1 MSTPE
6 ELTRSILKAH
16 EQDLLSVVRKIHQTP
31 ELSEKET
38 RACAWQTDLLK
49 AWGFSVETGYKG
61 LATAFNAT
69 AGQNG
74 PHICFMAEYDAL
86 PGMGHGC
93 GHNLIAGVALG
104 AGVVVK
110 NLLAHH
116 HSPGRVTVMGTPAEE
131 QRGAKIDLIKAGA
144 LKDVDLVL
152 MAHPSDDATSPYAGE
167 SGIRQFMVS
176 YTGKTAHAA
185 DCPEK
190 GINALD
196 ALRLLFNGVDAWR
209 QQLTETS
216 RVHGV
221 IRDGGQAPNI
231 IPDFARAEFY
241 LRDFDL
247 NFLDQM
253 QVRFENIA
261 KGAAL
266 MTDTTLKFSAIP
278 NPYKPGIP
286 NDPLN
291 QAFFSLARDAGMHP
305 KWSEPSRASSDFGD
319 VTYEVPAMH
328 AYFNITQD
336 DPGIII
342 HSREF
347 SQAAATDFAF
357 SQMKK
362 TARILAQIAWQFLT
376 EQDFRHKVK
385 EAFHFDKKRALPRP
399 DTSRLS

>member
-1 MSTPE
+1 MSALE
-6 ELTRSILKAH
+6 QLTQSILNAH
-16 EQDLLSVVRKIHQTP
+16 EKDLLSVVSKIHETP
-31 ELSEKET
+31 ELSGNET
-38 RACAWQTDLLK
+38 QACAWQVDLLDS
-49 AWGFSVETGYKG
+49 WGFSVETEYKG
-61 LATAFNAT
+61 LATAFKAT
-69 AGQNG
+69 AGQTG

-86 PGMGHGC
+86 PGIGHGC

-104 AGVVVK
+104 AGVVLK
-110 NLLAHH
+110 HLLSHHNL
-116 HSPGRVTVMGTPAEE
+116 PGRVTVMGTPAEE

-152 MAHPSDDATSPYAGE
+152 MAHPSHKATAPYVGE

-176 YTGKTAHAA
+176 FTGKTAHAA
-185 DCPEK
+185 DSPEK

-231 IPDFARAEFY
+231 IPEFARAEFY

-247 NFLDQM
+247 NYLDQM
-253 QVRFENIA
+253 QARFENIA

-266 MTDTTLKFSAIP
+266 MTDTTHKLSQPP

-286 NDPLN
+286 NEPLN
-291 QAFFSLARDAGMHP
+291 QLFFSLARDAGMQP
-305 KWSEPSRASSDFGD
+305 QWPEPARSSSDFGD

-328 AYFNITQD
+328 AYFNIIRNNPDIT
-336 DPGIII
+336 I
-342 HSREF
+342 HTRAF
-347 SQAAATDFAF
+347 AQAAATDFAF

-362 TARILAQIAWQFLT
+362 TARILAQIAWRFMT
-376 EQDFRHKVK
+376 DHDFRGKVRQ
-385 EAFHFDKKRALPRP
+385 AFPSKR
-399 DTSRLS
+399 

>member
-1 MSTPE
+1 MTTLE
-6 ELTRSILKAH
+6 EQTRSILKAH
-16 EQDLLSVVRKIHQTP
+16 EQDLLSVISKIHATP
-31 ELSEKET
+31 ELSGKEIQ
-38 RACAWQTDLLK
+38 ACAWQAELLS

-69 AGQNG
+69 AGQNK

-86 PGMGHGC
+86 PGIGHGC
-93 GHNLIAGVALG
+93 GHNLIVGVALG
-104 AGVVVK
+104 AGVVLK

-116 HSPGRVTVMGTPAEE
+116 HLPGRVTVMGTPAEE

-152 MAHPSDDATSPYAGE
+152 MAHPSDNATAPYAGE

-176 YTGKTAHAA
+176 FTGKTAHAA

-190 GINALD
+190 GVNALD

-253 QVRFENIA
+253 QIRFENIA

-266 MTDTTLKFSAIP
+266 MTDTALKFSEIP

-291 QAFFSLARDAGMHP
+291 QLFFSLARDAGMQP
-305 KWSEPSRASSDFGD
+305 KWPEPSRGSSDFGD

-328 AYFNITQD
+328 AYFNITQNNPD
-336 DPGIII
+336 III
-342 HSREF
+342 HSKEF
-347 SQAAATDFAF
+347 AQAAATDFAF

-362 TARILAQIAWQFLT
+362 TARILTQIAWQFLT
-376 EQDFRHKVK
+376 EPDFRNKVQS
-385 EAFHFDKKRALPRP
+385 AFPFDRQTIDPH
-399 DTSRLS
+399 T

>member
-1 MSTPE
+1 MTTPE

-16 EQDLLSVVRKIHQTP
+16 EQDLLSVVRKIHETP

-38 RACAWQTDLLK
+38 LACAWQADLLN

-69 AGQNG
+69 AGQTG

-86 PGMGHGC
+86 PGIGHGC

-104 AGVVVK
+104 AGVVLK
-110 NLLAHH
+110 NLLALHH
-116 HSPGRVTVMGTPAEE
+116 LPGRVTVMGTPAEE

-152 MAHPSDDATSPYAGE
+152 MAHPSDHATSPYAGE

-190 GINALD
+190 GVNALD

-221 IRDGGQAPNI
+221 IREGGQSPNI
-231 IPDFARAEFY
+231 IPDFSRAEFY

-247 NFLDQM
+247 KFLDQM

-266 MTDTTLKFSAIP
+266 MTDTVLKFSQIP

-291 QAFFSLARDAGMHP
+291 QVFFSLARDAGMQP
-305 KWSEPSRASSDFGD
+305 QWPEPSRASSDFGD
-319 VTYEVPAMH
+319 VSHEVPAMH

-336 DPGIII
+336 NPGIII

-347 SQAAATDFAF
+347 AQAAATDFAF

-376 EQDFRHKVK
+376 EQDFRRKVQK
-385 EAFHFDKKRALPRP
+385 AFPFDR
-399 DTSRLS
+399 

>member
-16 EQDLLSVVRKIHQTP
+16 EQDLLSVVRKIHETP

-38 RACAWQTDLLK
+38 LACAWQADLLN

-69 AGQNG
+69 AGQTG

-86 PGMGHGC
+86 PGIGHGC
-93 GHNLIAGVALG
+93 GHNLISGVALG
-104 AGVVVK
+104 AGVVLK
-110 NLLAHH
+110 NLLAFHH
-116 HSPGRVTVMGTPAEE
+116 LPGRVTVMGTPAEE

-144 LKDVDLVL
+144 LNDVDLVL
-152 MAHPSDDATSPYAGE
+152 MAHPSDHATSPYAGE

-190 GINALD
+190 GVNALD

-216 RVHGV
+216 RIHGV
-221 IRDGGQAPNI
+221 IREGGQAPNI
-231 IPDFARAEFY
+231 IPDFSRAEFY

-247 NFLDQM
+247 EFLDLM
-253 QVRFENIA
+253 QVRFKNIA

-266 MTDTTLKFSAIP
+266 MTDTTLKFSEIP

-291 QAFFSLARDAGMHP
+291 QVFFALARDAGMQP
-305 KWSEPSRASSDFGD
+305 QWPAPSRGSSDFGD
-319 VTYEVPAMH
+319 VSHEVPAMH

-336 DPGIII
+336 NPDIII

-347 SQAAATDFAF
+347 AQAAATDFAF

-362 TARILAQIAWQFLT
+362 TALILAQVAWQFLT
-376 EQDFRHKVK
+376 EQDFRRNVQK
-385 EAFHFDKKRALPRP
+385 AFPFDR
-399 DTSRLS
+399 

>member
-1 MSTPE
+1 MTILE
-6 ELTRSILKAH
+6 EQARSILKAH
-16 EQDLLSVVRKIHQTP
+16 EQDLLSVVRKIHDTP
-31 ELSEKET
+31 ELSQKEV
-38 RACAWQTDLLK
+38 RASAWLADLLSV
-49 AWGFSVETGYKG
+49 WGFSVETGYKG
-61 LATAFNAT
+61 IATAFNAT
-69 AGQNG
+69 AGHNG

-86 PGMGHGC
+86 PGIGHGC

-104 AGVVVK
+104 AGVVLK
-110 NLLAHH
+110 NLLSQHH
-116 HSPGRVTVMGTPAEE
+116 LPGKVTVMGSPAEE

-152 MAHPSDDATSPYAGE
+152 MAHPSNEATAPYAGE

-176 YTGKTAHAA
+176 FTGKTAHAA

-190 GINALD
+190 GVNALD

-221 IRDGGQAPNI
+221 IREGGQAPNI
-231 IPDFARAEFY
+231 IPDFAQAEFY
-241 LRDFDL
+241 VRDFDL
-247 NFLDQM
+247 KYLDQM

-266 MTDTTLKFSAIP
+266 MTDTSLNFSAIP

-291 QAFFSLARDAGMHP
+291 QLFFSLAQNAGMHP
-305 KWSEPSRASSDFGD
+305 QWQKPSRGSSDFGD

-336 DPGIII
+336 NPDIVI
-342 HSREF
+342 HSKEF
-347 SQAAATDFAF
+347 AQAAATHFAF

-362 TARILAQIAWQFLT
+362 TARILSQIAWQFLT
-376 EQDFRHKVK
+376 DQDFKRKVT
-385 EAFHFDKKRALPRP
+385 EAFASDR
-399 DTSRLS
+399 